1 MRFSFKHVSIMRS
14 FIPTLLVLTFCF
26 CLAPNAECQEEN
38 FKVWDDEFWKGA
50 PREDAI
56 IDSIGACCHYL
67 AEIPYIRIT
76 FQFPRGAREFDIT
89 TSDDIVPSERLKDYQ
104 TYEFHFTDI
113 DTAELFHNIKI
124 NYTNTF
130 FVLEF
135 VSYQHKN
142 YLLLSKN
149 IKITDKQI
157 KQFVKTKIFMDI
169 FIIIDLFDIMD
180 VMEVIEY
187 HIARQDTVFI
197 EKVIRDTV
205 YQDTFYIEKVVYDT
219 IYLKPDIDREMLAQ
233 KGLIDTVFI
242 DKTVHDTIYVAK
254 LQRDTVFIDKET
266 EIRIFIEEDVLD
278 TIPVVEKVVFANNGD
293 FDTNLN
299 YVLNSKFS
307 SWFGDPYF
315 ILEFKFKGKFED
327 LTIEKPKHVPDDIPE
342 GYEIQ
347 YVIYAEDSKSGVIF
361 PELRYVKIHR
371 KIALKL
377 GDNRCSL
384 LTRKGMTLE
393 PQDFQNRNGKSS
405 SILINY

>member
-1 MRFSFKHVSIMRS
+1 MRFSFRHVSITKAL
-14 FIPTLLVLTFCF
+14 IPTLLIVTLGL
-26 CLAPNAECQEEN
+26 CLVQNAASQEEN
-38 FKVWDDEFWKGA
+38 FKVWEDEFWKGA

-89 TSDDIVPSERLKDYQ
+89 TSDDIVPSQRLKDYQ

-113 DTAELFHNIKI
+113 DTAELFNNIKI

-135 VSYQHKN
+135 VSYKHKN

-149 IKITDKQI
+149 IKITDRQI

-187 HIARQDTVFI
+187 HIAQQDTVFI
-197 EKVIRDTV
+197 EKVVRDTV
-205 YQDTFYIEKVVYDT
+205 YQDTFYFEKVVYDT
-219 IYLKPDIDREMLAQ
+219 VYLKPDIDREMLAR
-233 KGLIDTVFI
+233 KGLIDTVFV
-242 DKTVHDTIYVAK
+242 DKAVRDTIYIAK

-266 EIRIFIEEDVLD
+266 ESRIFIEEDVLD
-278 TIPVVEKVVFANNGD
+278 TIPIIEKVVFANNGD
-293 FDTNLN
+293 FNTNLN

-315 ILEFKFKGKFED
+315 ILEFKFKRKFED

-347 YVIYAEDSKSGVIF
+347 YVISPENSNAGEIF
-361 PELRYVKIHR
+361 PECKYVKIHR
-371 KIALKL
+371 KIVLKL

-393 PQDFQNRNGKSS
+393 PQSFQYRNEKSS